1 MRAAA
6 DAQAVAGAQATSSG
20 AARTKEA
27 DNFLRVRENRAN
39 ISVK

>member
-6 DAQAVAGAQATSSG
+6 DAQAVAGTQATGSG
-20 AARTKEA
+20 AARTEEA